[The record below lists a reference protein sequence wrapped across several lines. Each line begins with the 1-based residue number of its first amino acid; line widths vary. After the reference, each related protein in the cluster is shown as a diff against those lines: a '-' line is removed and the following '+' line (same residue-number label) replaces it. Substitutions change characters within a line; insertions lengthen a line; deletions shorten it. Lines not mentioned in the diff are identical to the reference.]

1 MTKVGDFLDR
11 FYKLLHRSKYLTLIE
26 SGQRGILPSK
36 LQSTKIYERDKDIT
50 VKIDG
55 YEEN

>member
-1 MTKVGDFLDR
+1 MKLKTLIN
-11 FYKLLHRSKYLTLIE
+11 KLLHRSRYLTLVE
-26 SGQRGILPSK
+26 AGQRGILPTK
-36 LQSTKIYERDKDIT
+36 LQSTKIYERDKDII